1 MNKMLQAFA
10 RQELK
15 TGLACCTPGQ
25 VLMFRRMYIQLGINA
40 VVDAMLEDK
49 LDRAMEQ
56 VQQTLDRLERGVN
69 DR

>member
-1 MNKMLQAFA
+1 
-10 RQELK
+10 
-15 TGLACCTPGQ
+15 
-25 VLMFRRMYIQLGINA
+25 MFRRMYIQLGINA